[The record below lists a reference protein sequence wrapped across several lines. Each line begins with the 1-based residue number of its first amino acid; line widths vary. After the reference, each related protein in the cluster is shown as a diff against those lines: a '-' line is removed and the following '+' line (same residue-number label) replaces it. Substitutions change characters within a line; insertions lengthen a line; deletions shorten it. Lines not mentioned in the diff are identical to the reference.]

1 MNNDSA
7 EVTVKGVM
15 PTSNGCAIFLGNEDK
30 TFVIHA
36 DPSIGNAIN
45 MTMNQV
51 KKERPLTHDLIGLI
65 LKGLETSI
73 ERVLI
78 NDVDEG
84 TFFARIILR
93 MENELGKKII
103 ELDARPSDSI
113 VLALQMKQP
122 IPCGEQGLGQCGGH
136 VRDSRADSSQA
147 RLILASC
154 FFSVI
159 SKAGLSSKVN
169 LPETMVAGDWPT
181 ALAPMQDVTSLPF
194 MQVVARRGSPDFFFT
209 EFIRVHAH
217 SRIGPEILS
226 SILDKPDER
235 PVLLS

>member
-1 MNNDSA
+1 MNTDSC

-15 PTSNGCAIFLGNEDK
+15 PTSNGCAIFLGNDVK
-30 TFVIHA
+30 TFVIYV

-51 KKERPLTHDLIGLI
+51 KQERPLTHDLIGLI

-84 TFFARIILR
+84 TFFARIILQ

-122 IPCGEQGLGQCGGH
+122 IH
-136 VRDSRADSSQA
+136 VAQ
-147 RLILASC
+147 
-154 FFSVI
+154 
-159 SKAGLSSKVN
+159 KVLDN
-169 LPETMVAGDWPT
+169 VEDM
-181 ALAPMQDVTSLPF
+181 S
-194 MQVVARRGSPDFFFT
+194 
-209 EFIRVHAH
+209 
-217 SRIGPEILS
+217 EILER
-226 SILDKPDER
+226 ILRKQD
-235 PVLLS
+235 